1 MIKLFRGIKIDK
13 SGASAAEYALIVAI
27 LGGLVVGGAAAFGGS
42 LKTALSNTGAAVVA
56 KSPHNVLVVDV

>member
-1 MIKLFRGIKIDK
+1 MIKLFRGIKTDQ

-42 LKTALSNTGAAVVA
+42 LKTALSNSGAAVVD
-56 KSPHNVLVVDV
+56 KSPTTFS